1 VAAPKAFGAGA
12 DDGIRT
18 RDLRFTKPL
27 LYQLSYIGGGS
38 EAAKMAPVESMSKK
52 EGDGLREGD
61 LVVWRSKLSEGC
73 RGLRFQSLNALRA
86 LRQISGGRS
95 TYFCQNLLV
104 TEEFIERPCP
114 SFFDVPPRFFPEKI
128 NPTCARVSVD
138 LTVPPSSK
146 SISASL
152 AKNWFFC
159 FSSNRLTAS
168 VLLRN
173 SSPLLPD
180 NP

>member
-1 VAAPKAFGAGA
+1 MGPGDGAVPGAGCGKAVDIAVWNVNVKKVLHKLGLPSRSLGVSDAKRPHSGVAARKAFGAGA

-73 RGLRFQSLNALRA
+73 RGLRFQS
-86 LRQISGGRS
+86 
-95 TYFCQNLLV
+95 
-104 TEEFIERPCP
+104 
-114 SFFDVPPRFFPEKI
+114 
-128 NPTCARVSVD
+128 
-138 LTVPPSSK
+138 
-146 SISASL
+146 
-152 AKNWFFC
+152 
-159 FSSNRLTAS
+159 
-168 VLLRN
+168 
-173 SSPLLPD
+173 
-180 NP
+180 